1 MGFFSAGQ
9 FPRKNVLEGIRVGS
23 VRLENLMLTH
33 FTFEA
38 GAAVP
43 EHAHPH
49 EQITLMIE
57 GEMEFTFD
65 GETRRIR
72 AGEGCAVP
80 PNVTHSVRAITKAA
94 AVDCWH
100 PIREDYIV
108 PESST

>member
-1 MGFFSAGQ
+1 MGFFNANQ
-9 FPRKNVLEGIRVGS
+9 FPRKQVLEGIRVGS

-33 FTFEA
+33 FTFKA
-38 GAAVP
+38 GSAVP
-43 EHAHPH
+43 PHSHPH

-72 AGEGCAVP
+72 AGGGCAVP
-80 PNVTHSVRAITKAA
+80 PNVTHSVAAITDAV

-108 PESST
+108 PGP

>member
-1 MGFFSAGQ
+1 MGFFNANQ
-9 FPRKNVLEGIRVGS
+9 FPRKHVLEGIRVGS

-33 FTFEA
+33 FTFKG

-43 EHAHPH
+43 PHSHPH

-57 GEMEFTFD
+57 GEMEFTFS
-65 GETRRIR
+65 GETRKIR

-80 PNVTHSVRAITKAA
+80 PNVTHSVRAITDAA

-108 PESST
+108 PGP

>member
-1 MGFFSAGQ
+1 MGFFNADG
-9 FPRKNVLEGIRVGS
+9 FPRKDVLSGIRVGS

-33 FTFEA
+33 FTFKA
-38 GAAVP
+38 GAEVP
-43 EHAHPH
+43 EHSHPH

-57 GEMEFTFD
+57 GEMEFTFC

-72 AGEGCAVP
+72 AGDGCAVP
-80 PNVTHSVRAITKAA
+80 PYAKHSVRAITDAK

-108 PESST
+108 SESKP

>member
-1 MGFFSAGQ
+1 MGFFNVNR
-9 FPRKNVLEGIRVGS
+9 FPRKQVLEGIRVGS

-33 FTFEA
+33 FTFKA

-43 EHAHPH
+43 PHSHPH

-57 GEMEFTFD
+57 GEMEFTFN

-80 PNVTHSVRAITKAA
+80 HDVTHSVRAITDAE

-108 PESST
+108 PGP